1 MGTNRKRFIVE
12 VEDKEE
18 IIRLYR
24 RGFSISEISIVT
36 GFSDSTVRGLIKE
49 NTGKYT
55 EIDPASDRGQRII
68 KTNSDRLVFTPK
80 KDERKSEEEL
90 KDQVIALHSKGYSI
104 NKIISEV
111 KDLTRTEIENILF
124 DKGLIERDSEGRR
137 IKKSVDMSDIRKF
150 AKSIKIGDVFTVRAY
165 FHDLRKA
172 ELEEEY
178 VTATVQKKYRNVVL
192 TDKGSYSYIDLYLLK
207 QD

>member
-1 MGTNRKRFIVE
+1 MGINRTRFIVE

-18 IIRLYR
+18 IIRLYK
-24 RGFSISEISIVT
+24 RGFSIAEISVVT
-36 GFSDSTVRGLIKE
+36 GFSDTTVRRLVKE

-68 KTNSDRLVFTPK
+68 KTNSDKLVFTPK
-80 KDERKSEEEL
+80 EERKSEEDL
-90 KDQVIALHSKGYSI
+90 NQQVISLYSKGYSI
-104 NKIISEV
+104 NNIITEV

-124 DKGLIERDSEGRR
+124 DKGMIERDSEGRR
-137 IKKSVDMSDIRKF
+137 IKKSVEMSDVRKF
-150 AKSIKIGDVFTVRAY
+150 AASIKVGDTFTVRNY

-172 ELEEEY
+172 GLEEEF

-192 TDKGSYSYIDLYLLK
+192 TDKGSYSYVDLYLLK
-207 QD
+207 ED

>member
-1 MGTNRKRFIVE
+1 MGINRTRFIVE

-24 RGFSISEISIVT
+24 RGFSIAEISVVT
-36 GFSDSTVRGLIKE
+36 GFSDTTVRRLVKE

-55 EIDPASDRGQRII
+55 EIDPASDRGKRII
-68 KTNSDRLVFTPK
+68 KTNSDKLVFTPK
-80 KDERKSEEEL
+80 EERKSEEDL
-90 KDQVIALHSKGYSI
+90 NQQVISLYSKGYSI
-104 NKIISEV
+104 NNIITEV

-124 DKGLIERDSEGRR
+124 DKGMIERDSEGRR
-137 IKKSVDMSDIRKF
+137 IKKSVEMSDVRKF
-150 AKSIKIGDVFTVRAY
+150 AASIKVGDVFTVRNY

-172 ELEEEY
+172 ELEEEF

-192 TDKGSYSYIDLYLLK
+192 TDKGSYSYVDLYLLK
-207 QD
+207 ED